1 MSDDS
6 DDEKPI
12 ALRMKVCERKSKG
25 IVRKG
30 AMPDG
35 DSEDE
40 RPIAL
45 RKNVHERKL
54 KMINTGGAKAD
65 GGHDQDSDD
74 EKPLAVR
81 LAINNAAPKNGGNVS
96 DDDSEDDQPL
106 TARISRATGGASK
119 NSVKRTGGRSDQTVS
134 ALNKARPSE
143 ASSSVESEPKDEPED
158 DGRKKW
164 STLVH
169 NGVVF
174 PPPYKPHG
182 VKMLYNGQP
191 VDLTPEQEEV
201 ATMFAVM
208 KDTEYASKETFI
220 NNFFSDWRKTLGKTH
235 IITKFEL
242 CDFTP
247 IYEWHLQEKEKKNQ
261 ITSEE
266 KKALRDEK
274 SKQEEKFKWA
284 FVDGV
289 EEKVGNFRVE
299 PPGLFRGRGEHP
311 KMGRLKRRIRPSDI
325 TINIGE
331 EAPVPVCPIPEES
344 WKAVKHD
351 NSVTWLACWNDPI
364 NEKDIKYVFLA
375 ASSSL
380 KGQSDK
386 EKYEK
391 ARKLKDYIHSIRANY
406 TKDFRSK
413 DQRKKQIAVATYLID
428 KLALRAGNEKDEDE
442 ADTVGCCTLKVENVT
457 CLPPNKLQFDFL
469 GKDSIRYYN
478 TVEVELAVYEAIKE
492 FCAGKKKGGHVFDK
506 LDTTKLNAHL
516 KDLMPGLTAKVFRT
530 YNASITLDT
539 ILNKETTDGTVDEK
553 AKVYQ
558 RANKEVAI
566 ICNHQRAVPK
576 SHDSQMNKL
585 NEKIDELTA
594 QRDQLNVEL
603 EKTNKLLS
611 KKAKKRKLVGSD
623 GDAKRRRKL
632 TPEML
637 QKKLSQVETRI
648 VETDNHKNNKEDL
661 KTVALGTS
669 KINYLDPRITV
680 AWCKT
685 HEVPIDRDK
694 IFTKT
699 ILEKFAWA
707 MDVDPDFRF

>member
-1 MSDDS
+1 
-6 DDEKPI
+6 
-12 ALRMKVCERKSKG
+12 MK
-25 IVRKG
+25 I
-30 AMPDG
+30 
-35 DSEDE
+35 
-40 RPIAL
+40 
-45 RKNVHERKL
+45 
-54 KMINTGGAKAD
+54 INAGGAKAD
-65 GGHDQDSDD
+65 GHRHQDSDD
-74 EKPLAVR
+74 EKPLAAR
-81 LAINNAAPKNGGNVS
+81 LGINSA
-96 DDDSEDDQPL
+96 
-106 TARISRATGGASK
+106 ASK
-119 NSVKRTGGRSDQTVS
+119 TGDASD
-134 ALNKARPSE
+134 
-143 ASSSVESEPKDEPED
+143 SSSVESEPKDEPEH

-220 NNFFSDWRKTLGKTH
+220 NNFFTDWRKILGKTH
-235 IITKFEL
+235 VITKFEL

-247 IYEWHLQEKEKKNQ
+247 IYEWHLSEKEKKKQ
-261 ITSEE
+261 MTSEE
-266 KKALRDEK
+266 KKASREEKSQQDEK
-274 SKQEEKFKWA
+274 FMWA

-289 EEKVGNFRVE
+289 KEKVGNFRVE

-331 EAPVPVCPIPEES
+331 EAPVPVCPIPGES
-344 WKAVKHD
+344 WKEVKHD
-351 NSVTWLACWNDPI
+351 NTVTWLACWNDPI

-391 ARKLKDYIHSIRANY
+391 ARKLKDYIRSIRANY

-428 KLALRAGNEKDEDE
+428 KLALRAGDEKDEDE

-530 YNASITLDT
+530 YDASITLDT

-585 NEKIDELTA
+585 NEKIDELT
-594 QRDQLNVEL
+594 VEL
-603 EKTNKLLS
+603 EKANKLLS

-694 IFTKT
+694 HFTVLNK
-699 ILEKFAWA
+699 LF
-707 MDVDPDFRF
+707 

>member
-1 MSDDS
+1 MRNQ
-6 DDEKPI
+6 
-12 ALRMKVCERKSKG
+12 LHQGRRRLVTCESESKRTD
-25 IVRKG
+25 RKG
-30 AMPDG
+30 ARPDG
-35 DSEDE
+35 DSDNE

-45 RKNVHERKL
+45 RRHVGETQLMRI
-54 KMINTGGAKAD
+54 INAD
-65 GGHDQDSDD
+65 DHDSDD
-74 EKPLAVR
+74 EKPLAAR
-81 LAINNAAPKNGGNVS
+81 LAINNAAPKTVGNVS
-96 DDDSEDDQPL
+96 DDDSEDDEPL
-106 TARISRATGGASK
+106 AARFSRVTAGASR

-134 ALNKARPSE
+134 AHNKAKPSDVCD
-143 ASSSVESEPKDEPED
+143 SLSVESEPKDEPED
-158 DGRKKW
+158 DGRNKW
-164 STLVH
+164 STLEH

-182 VKMLYNGQP
+182 VKMLYHGQP
-191 VDLTPEQEEV
+191 VDLTPEQEEVV

-208 KDTEYASKETFI
+208 KDTEYASNETFI
-220 NNFFSDWRKTLGKTH
+220 NNFFTDWRKILGKTH

-247 IYEWHLQEKEKKNQ
+247 IYEWHLREKEKKNQ
-261 ITSEE
+261 MTSEE
-266 KKALRDEK
+266 KKTLQEEK
-274 SKQEEKFKWA
+274 SKQEEKFMWA
-284 FVDGV
+284 FVDSV
-289 EEKVGNFRVE
+289 KEKVGNFRVE

-311 KMGRLKRRIRPSDI
+311 KVQICKHLNWNFNKYILFI
-325 TINIGE
+325 
-331 EAPVPVCPIPEES
+331 AYVFCS
-344 WKAVKHD
+344 WKEVKHD
-351 NSVTWLACWNDPI
+351 NTITWLACWNDPI

-380 KGQSDK
+380 KGQSDR

-391 ARKLKDYIHSIRANY
+391 ARKLKDYIGSILENY

-428 KLALRAGNEKDEDE
+428 KLALRAGNEKDENE

-478 TVEVELAVYEAIKE
+478 TVEVEPPVYKAIKE
-492 FCAGKKKGGHVFDK
+492 FCAGKNKGGRVFDK

-516 KDLMPGLTAKVFRT
+516 KALMPGLTAKVFRT
-530 YNASITLDT
+530 YNASITLDA
-539 ILNKETTDGTVDEK
+539 ILNKETTDGTPDEK

-594 QRDQLNVEL
+594 QRDELNIEW
-603 EKTNKLLS
+603 EKAKKLLS

-623 GDAKRRRKL
+623 GDVKRRRKL

-648 VETDNHKNNKEDL
+648 VETDNRKNNKEDL
-661 KTVALGTS
+661 KMVALGTS

-685 HEVPIDRDK
+685 HEVPIDGDK
-694 IFTKT
+694 
-699 ILEKFAWA
+699 
-707 MDVDPDFRF
+707 VP

>member
-1 MSDDS
+1 MPSLNGDEIAGPISFKRSSATMKKNMPTPTCSSGNAVKPNGLGQQCQKSKLKRLRVEDVLISDDP
-6 DDEKPI
+6 DDDKPI
-12 ALRMKVCERKSKG
+12 ALRMEVCERKSKR
-25 IVRKG
+25 IDRKG

-45 RKNVHERKL
+45 TN
-54 KMINTGGAKAD
+54 
-65 GGHDQDSDD
+65 
-74 EKPLAVR
+74 
-81 LAINNAAPKNGGNVS
+81 
-96 DDDSEDDQPL
+96 
-106 TARISRATGGASK
+106 
-119 NSVKRTGGRSDQTVS
+119 
-134 ALNKARPSE
+134 
-143 ASSSVESEPKDEPED
+143 
-158 DGRKKW
+158 
-164 STLVH
+164 
-169 NGVVF
+169 
-174 PPPYKPHG
+174 
-182 VKMLYNGQP
+182 LY
-191 VDLTPEQEEV
+191 
-201 ATMFAVM
+201 
-208 KDTEYASKETFI
+208 S
-220 NNFFSDWRKTLGKTH
+220 
-235 IITKFEL
+235 
-242 CDFTP
+242 
-247 IYEWHLQEKEKKNQ
+247 
-261 ITSEE
+261 
-266 KKALRDEK
+266 
-274 SKQEEKFKWA
+274 
-284 FVDGV
+284 
-289 EEKVGNFRVE
+289 VGNFRVE

-331 EAPVPVCPIPEES
+331 EAPVPVCPIPGES
-344 WKAVKHD
+344 WKEVKHD
-351 NSVTWLACWNDPI
+351 NTVTWLACWNDPI

-380 KGQSDK
+380 KRQSDK

-391 ARKLKDYIHSIRANY
+391 ARKLKDYIRSIRANY

-428 KLALRAGNEKDEDE
+428 KLALRAGDEKDEDE

-603 EKTNKLLS
+603 EKANKLLS
-611 KKAKKRKLVGSD
+611 KKVKKRKLVGSD

>member
-1 MSDDS
+1 MRNQ
-6 DDEKPI
+6 
-12 ALRMKVCERKSKG
+12 LHQGRRRLVTCESESKRTD
-25 IVRKG
+25 RKG
-30 AMPDG
+30 ARPDG
-35 DSEDE
+35 DPDNE

-45 RKNVHERKL
+45 RRHVGETKL
-54 KMINTGGAKAD
+54 MRIFNAD
-65 GGHDQDSDD
+65 DHDSDD
-74 EKPLAVR
+74 EKPLAAR
-81 LAINNAAPKNGGNVS
+81 LAINNVAPKTVGNVS
-96 DDDSEDDQPL
+96 DDDSEDDEPL
-106 TARISRATGGASK
+106 AARFSRVTAGASR

-134 ALNKARPSE
+134 AHNKAKPSDVCD
-143 ASSSVESEPKDEPED
+143 SLSVESEPKDEPED
-158 DGRKKW
+158 DGRNKW
-164 STLVH
+164 STLEH

-182 VKMLYNGQP
+182 VKMLYHGQP

-208 KDTEYASKETFI
+208 KDTEYASNETFI
-220 NNFFSDWRKTLGKTH
+220 NNFFTDWRKILGKTH

-242 CDFTP
+242 CNFTP
-247 IYEWHLQEKEKKNQ
+247 IYEWHLREKEKKNQ
-261 ITSEE
+261 MTLEE
-266 KKALRDEK
+266 KKTLQEEK
-274 SKQEEKFKWA
+274 SKQEEKFMWA
-284 FVDGV
+284 FVDSV
-289 EEKVGNFRVE
+289 KEKVGNFRVE

-311 KMGRLKRRIRPSDI
+311 KVQICKHLNWNFNKYILFI
-325 TINIGE
+325 
-331 EAPVPVCPIPEES
+331 AYVFCS
-344 WKAVKHD
+344 WKEVKHD
-351 NSVTWLACWNDPI
+351 NTITWLACWNDPI

-391 ARKLKDYIHSIRANY
+391 ARKLKDYIGSILENY

-428 KLALRAGNEKDEDE
+428 KLAPRAGNEKDENE

-478 TVEVELAVYEAIKE
+478 TVEVEPPVYKAIKE
-492 FCAGKKKGGHVFDK
+492 FCAGKNKGGCVFDK

-516 KDLMPGLTAKVFRT
+516 KALMPGLTAKVFRT
-530 YNASITLDT
+530 YNASITLDA
-539 ILNKETTDGTVDEK
+539 ILNKETTDGTPDEK

-558 RANKEVAI
+558 RANKEVKSFTHFFAI

-594 QRDQLNVEL
+594 QRDELNIEW
-603 EKTNKLLS
+603 EKAKKLLS

-623 GDAKRRRKL
+623 GDVKRRRKL

-648 VETDNHKNNKEDL
+648 VETDNRKNNKEDL

-685 HEVPIDRDK
+685 HEVPIDGDK